1 MSSIFSFSGD
11 WGKIV
16 SRSLKLKNGIVKG
29 ETDCDFYLVVRK
41 IYFQRKCDFKA
52 VFIVQLHLHCIGKPY
67 DWLNNCGRRF
77 KAVHSENHS
86 PGAIPPPPPPP
97 DTRCTH
103 FIIFFFRFWLAL
115 SGLSSKQCWMCLFN
129 SLFVSSRFM
138 CSFVFSNATNFK
150 ITSMWCC
157 LSRNSWL
164 VCSRWAGHC

>member
-67 DWLNNCGRRF
+67 DWLNNRGRRF

-97 DTRCTH
+97 PDTRCTH
-103 FIIFFFRFWLAL
+103 FIIIFFDSDWP
-115 SGLSSKQCWMCLFN
+115 WVDCLVN
-129 SLFVSSRFM
+129 NVGCVCLTL
-138 CSFVFSNATNFK
+138 CSFLRGSCVRLFSAMRQ
-150 ITSMWCC
+150 TS
-157 LSRNSWL
+157 R
-164 VCSRWAGHC
+164 